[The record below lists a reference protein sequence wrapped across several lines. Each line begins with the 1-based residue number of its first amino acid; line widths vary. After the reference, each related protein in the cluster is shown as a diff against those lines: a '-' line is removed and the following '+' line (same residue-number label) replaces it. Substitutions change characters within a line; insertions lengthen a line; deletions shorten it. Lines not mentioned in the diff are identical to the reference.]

1 MVFRVPGFK
10 FGGFMALIT
19 GITFCACA
27 LIENIVRRDLSRKG
41 EWKDY
46 IVLSVLTASGV
57 YFTNW

>member
-1 MVFRVPGFK
+1 
-10 FGGFMALIT
+10 MALIT